1 MIFAHPLLL
10 LFALTAPLVF
20 VLERRGSRARHR
32 ALADF
37 AAPELVARTSS
48 VPTIPGERLRP
59 WLRGLGVLTLVL
71 ALARP
76 QWGRH
81 PAPLARTGRD
91 IIVALDLSRSM
102 RAEDVGE
109 TRLERAKQLAWQLA
123 AVSPGDRIG
132 LVVFGGAGFLQ
143 LPPTTDF
150 GTFQLFL
157 SAASPDQI
165 GDPATDLSAPI
176 KVALHTLSREGTP
189 SGSRAIV
196 LLSDG
201 ENSEPL
207 APAIFDSLRVA
218 RVPVFAVGVG
228 TAEGAR
234 MPSDSGSEV
243 GPWFLD
249 HIGRQVV
256 THLNEDDLKAIAM
269 VSDGGYA
276 RWDDSPALARISAAL
291 ASLQARML
299 GEQQATEPT
308 ERYQWPLAIAV
319 LLLSLDLLLGLPGKA
334 GREIPQLLA
343 KAAGILLLAGTTTCG
358 KGRQDLIAGRQ
369 LYEAGKFDEAY
380 QAFSRAAAQDGSA
393 AVRYNS
399 GNAQYR
405 MRHYLDATKS
415 WQSAQG
421 GSARLREWTW
431 FNLGNAFLRADEDAE
446 GQGDHLRR
454 SIAAYE
460 EALRIDPGDQ
470 EAKWNLELALRR
482 RGDTDGPGSRGTGRG
497 MAGRGQM
504 REEGYE
510 GARESAVGAMA
521 GGGQG
526 EGEGESAPEL
536 DAERARRLLETIE
549 REQLASHEGRRA
561 QSGPTGD
568 RDW

>member
-1 MIFAHPLLL
+1 M
-10 LFALTAPLVF
+10 
-20 VLERRGSRARHR
+20 
-32 ALADF
+32 
-37 AAPELVARTSS
+37 
-48 VPTIPGERLRP
+48 
-59 WLRGLGVLTLVL
+59 VL

-102 RAEDVGE
+102 KAEDVGE

-269 VSDGGYA
+269 ASDGGYA
-276 RWDDSPALARISAAL
+276 RWDDSQALQRVSAASHRSRP
-291 ASLQARML
+291 ACM

-334 GREIPQLLA
+334 GREIPALLA
-343 KAAGILLLAGTTTCG
+343 KAAGIVLLAGTTTCG

-380 QAFSRAAAQDGSA
+380 RSLLPRRGTGRESRRALQLGQCPVPHAALPRRHQSPGSPRRA
-393 AVRYNS
+393 NPPASRS
-399 GNAQYR
+399 GPGS
-405 MRHYLDATKS
+405 T
-415 WQSAQG
+415 SAMHSCAPTRTQRARAIICV
-421 GSARLREWTW
+421 ARLR
-431 FNLGNAFLRADEDAE
+431 
-446 GQGDHLRR
+446 
-454 SIAAYE
+454 AYE

-536 DAERARRLLETIE
+536 DSERARRLLESIE

-561 QSGPTGD
+561 QSGPTGG

>member
-1 MIFAHPLLL
+1 
-10 LFALTAPLVF
+10 
-20 VLERRGSRARHR
+20 
-32 ALADF
+32 
-37 AAPELVARTSS
+37 
-48 VPTIPGERLRP
+48 
-59 WLRGLGVLTLVL
+59 
-71 ALARP
+71 
-76 QWGRH
+76 
-81 PAPLARTGRD
+81 
-91 IIVALDLSRSM
+91 M

-109 TRLERAKQLAWQLA
+109 TRLDRAKQLAWQLA

-157 SAASPDQI
+157 GAASPDQI

-176 KVALHTLSREGTP
+176 RVALHTLRREGTP

-201 ENSEPL
+201 ESSEPL
-207 APAIFDSLRVA
+207 PRETLDSLRVA
-218 RVPVFAVGVG
+218 RVPVFAIGVG

-249 HIGRQVV
+249 PIGRQVI
-256 THLNEDDLKAIAM
+256 TRLSEDDLKAIAM
-269 VSDGGYA
+269 AGDGGYA
-276 RWDDSPALARISAAL
+276 RWDDPQALERVSRAL
-291 ASLQARML
+291 ASLQARMM

-319 LLLSLDLLLGLPGKA
+319 VLLCLDLLLGLPGKA
-334 GREIPQLLA
+334 GQEIPQLLA
-343 KAAGILLLAGTTTCG
+343 KAAAILLVVGTTTCG
-358 KGRQDLIAGRQ
+358 KGRQDQLAGRE

-380 QAFSRAAAQDGSA
+380 QAFSRAAVQDGNP

-405 MRHYLDATKS
+405 MRHYLDAAKA

-421 GSARLREWTW
+421 GSTRLKEWTW
-431 FNLGNAFLRADEDAE
+431 FNLGNAYLRADQDAE

-482 RGDTDGPGSRGTGRG
+482 RGDTDGPGSRGGGRA

-536 DAERARRLLETIE
+536 DSERARLLLETIE